1 MLLENISKKCH
12 QKRLLVSI
20 PAHNPTSKA
29 EQHSIRPTSWNKYRF
44 FSFASKVSG
53 SLISVICKF
62 LTSINI
68 LCLHF
73 RQNSRKF
80 SNNVSFRIFIL
91 ILFEQIRHR
100 NHFIIVTIIHL
111 LSQNNQITIF

>member
-29 EQHSIRPTSWNKYRF
+29 GQHSIRPTLWNKY
-44 FSFASKVSG
+44 
-53 SLISVICKF
+53 
-62 LTSINI
+62 
-68 LCLHF
+68 H
-73 RQNSRKF
+73 
-80 SNNVSFRIFIL
+80 

-100 NHFIIVTIIHL
+100 THFIIVTIIHL